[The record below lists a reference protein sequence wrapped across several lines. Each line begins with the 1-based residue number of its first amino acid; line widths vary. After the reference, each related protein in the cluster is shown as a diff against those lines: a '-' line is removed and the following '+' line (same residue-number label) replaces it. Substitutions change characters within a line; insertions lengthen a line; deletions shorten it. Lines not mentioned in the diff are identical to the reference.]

1 MRSKLARGPLLFAAV
16 ALMTIALPAP
26 VAGAA
31 TAKTGAASV
40 KQMAKQ
46 IKALREQT
54 AALDGLA
61 SDLKAK
67 IASLEANRPTSV
79 PLLEGAGGDL
89 VGSFPN
95 PQLRSGT
102 IVGTD
107 IADGTIFGRHIAIG
121 TLSGDHIIDG
131 TVGPAEIA
139 DASIGLADMAFG
151 SVGSRQ
157 LLESFVVRSDP
168 NPVGGNNASGGNAVS
183 CPLGTRLLSGGAEWS
198 APAQGMSFLVNSP
211 VQGQADSWE
220 VSGQNNSG
228 STRSI
233 FAKAL
238 CLSAGP

>member
-1 MRSKLARGPLLFAAV
+1 MRLKPARGPLLFAAV
-16 ALMTIALPAP
+16 ALTMIALPAP

-31 TAKTGAASV
+31 GAKTSAASV
-40 KQMAKQ
+40 RQMAKQ
-46 IKALREQT
+46 IKLLTQQT
-54 AALDGLA
+54 AALGGLA
-61 SDLKAK
+61 SDLQAK
-67 IASLEANRPTSV
+67 IAFLEATRPTSM
-79 PLLEGAGGDL
+79 PLLGPAGGDL
-89 VGSFPN
+89 VGSYPN
-95 PQLRSGT
+95 PQLRTGA

-107 IADGTIFGRHIAIG
+107 ITDGTIFGRHIADG

-131 TVGPAEIA
+131 TVGPADIA
-139 DASIGLADMAFG
+139 DASIGLADMGFG

-157 LLESFVVRSDP
+157 LLESFVVKSGP

-198 APAQGMSFLVNSP
+198 TPAQGLSFLVNSP
-211 VQGQADSWE
+211 VQGQADRWE